1 MLSLHRGLPETSL
14 RLSLR
19 RMFTSL
25 TRYVRWPHCG
35 IRT

>member
-1 MLSLHRGLPETSL
+1 MPSLQRGLPETFL

-25 TRYVRWPHCG
+25 TRYVR
-35 IRT
+35 